1 MGLGPHVPRCFR
13 SGPPEGSAY
22 HVAWANFANEDQWSA
37 EVRVRGREAV
47 AGPGGQ
53 TFDTQ
58 MVDVRFADGE
68 LRRFWL
74 AAEPPYKVR
83 QRRYELGR
91 LVTSGWELV
100 EYRAGAG

>member
-1 MGLGPHVPRCFR
+1 
-13 SGPPEGSAY
+13 
-22 HVAWANFANEDQWSA
+22 
-37 EVRVRGREAV
+37 
-47 AGPGGQ
+47 
-53 TFDTQ
+53 